1 VISREAWPGGL
12 PPATGIGLRPP
23 HLAEVAATRPAIP
36 WLEVHTENYLH
47 GGPGVE
53 ALADLRR
60 DYPIALHGV
69 GLSLGSAGG
78 LDGRHLARVVAL
90 VDRLQPAAVSEHLS
104 WSIAGGVYL
113 DHLLPLPYT
122 DEALDV
128 VCRHVEQAQAAL
140 RRPLLVEN
148 PSSYL
153 RFASSTLDEPA
164 FLAELARRTGCGL
177 LCDVNN
183 VHVTCANFGLDPVA
197 WLDALPPAVVSEI
210 HLAGHARNAVGDR
223 VVLIDDHGSRV
234 CPEVWALFAH
244 AVERFGPVPALVE
257 WDTDLPPLPVLLEEA
272 RTADRIVHSGAG
284 AVLR

>member
-1 VISREAWPGGL
+1 MISREAWPGGL
-12 PPATGIGLRPP
+12 PRGTGIGLRPP
-23 HLAEVAATRPAIP
+23 HVAEVAATRPAIP
-36 WLEVHTENYLH
+36 WLEVHTENSLH

-78 LDGRHLARVVAL
+78 LDGRHLGRVAAL
-90 VDRLQPAAVSEHLS
+90 VERLQPAAVSEHLS

-122 DEALDV
+122 DEALEL

-140 RRPLLVEN
+140 RRPLLIEN

-183 VHVTCANFGLDPVA
+183 VHVTCVNFGLDPIA
-197 WLDALPPAVVSEI
+197 WLDALPPAVVGEI

-234 CPEVWALFAH
+234 RPEVWALFAH
-244 AVERFGPVPALVE
+244 AVERLGPVPALVE

-272 RTADRIVHSGAG
+272 RTADRIVDSGVA